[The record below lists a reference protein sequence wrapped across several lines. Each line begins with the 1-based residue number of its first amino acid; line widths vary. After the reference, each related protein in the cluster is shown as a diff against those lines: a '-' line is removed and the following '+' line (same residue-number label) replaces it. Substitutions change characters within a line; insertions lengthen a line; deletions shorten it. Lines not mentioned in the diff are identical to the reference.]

1 MTKCSSFLREKFIKY
16 AAPDI
21 QHKEKSNWPIFYCET
36 MIYHSYN
43 TFFRIFIRNKFS
55 FITLLYLL
63 QQDWFTKEA
72 QKGKETEKREVMNK
86 KPLKDK

>member
-1 MTKCSSFLREKFIKY
+1 
-16 AAPDI
+16 
-21 QHKEKSNWPIFYCET
+21 

-63 QQDWFTKEA
+63 QQYWFTKEA
-72 QKGKETEKREVMNK
+72 QKEKETEKREVMNK